1 MADVRRLRSGNDYTI
16 IWDVLA
22 QDGSAVDLSGKDIS
36 LFCEADGQTM
46 QPTINVEGNR
56 VEWTYHGYEQKN
68 LGAHNLTIVENNGK
82 DDMRTIDKCT
92 AFVLVDSSCKADVT
106 SGCTQKPRRLR
117 IGNDYKVVWK
127 IKAQSGDVDLSGK
140 DLKLYYEADG
150 ERVSVSFSVEDN
162 SIVWDFK
169 GAEQSK
175 LGAYRLI
182 LTENEGED
190 NMRTID
196 VCDAFVLVG
205 YNCESDNTCEPG
217 ETETVS
223 VISYISLI
231 IGIKGDKGEKG
242 EKGDAAGLTVP
253 ITASPMVINHGMD
266 KFPSITVMA
275 ENGTGGYDD
284 VIVGV
289 TYTDRN
295 TVAIEYSGEVLK
307 GYVYLI

>member
-1 MADVRRLRSGNDYTI
+1 MAEVRRLRSGNDYTI
-16 IWDVLA
+16 IWNVTTP
-22 QDGSAVDLSGKDIS
+22 DGSDVDLSGRDIS

-46 QPTINVEGNR
+46 QPPFNVDGSR
-56 VEWTYHGYEQKN
+56 IEWTYRGYEQKN

-92 AFVLVDSSCKADVT
+92 AFVLVDSSCKADIT
-106 SGCTQKPRRLR
+106 SGCAQKPRRLR
-117 IGNDYKVVWK
+117 IGNDYKIVWK

-150 ERVSVSFSVEDN
+150 EKVSVPFAIEDN
-162 SIVWDFK
+162 TIVWDFK

-182 LTENEGED
+182 LTENEGKD

-205 YNCESDNTCEPG
+205 YNCESDNTGMPS

-231 IGIKGDKGEKG
+231 IGVKGDKGEKG

-253 ITASPMVINHGMD
+253 ITASPMEINHGMD
-266 KFPSITVMA
+266 KYPSVTAMA
-275 ENGTGGYDD
+275 ENGNGGYEE

-289 TYTDRN
+289 TYIDRN
-295 TVAIEYSGEVLK
+295 TVNIEYGGEELK